1 MFAIGYYASLS
12 DKHGRL
18 KIMILGFVATL
29 TMLLSIIAMGIWWDE
44 FGLPL
49 MILSSLVVGLM
60 GGIGTGSTMCLA
72 YAADCTDPAKRSLV
86 YSYLHAGL
94 YLGLGI
100 G

>member
-1 MFAIGYYASLS
+1 
-12 DKHGRL
+12 
-18 KIMILGFVATL
+18 MILGFVASL
-29 TMLLSIIAMGIWWDE
+29 TMLLSIVAMSMWWDQ

-49 MILSSLVVGLM
+49 MILSSLVVGLL
-60 GGIGTGSTMCLA
+60 GGIGTGTTMSLA

-94 YLGLGI
+94 FLGLAI